1 LAAKGTI
8 LVCEDEDHIAD
19 LIGLYLGEEGYRVV
33 RTRSGEEAL
42 LEADR
47 AAPSLAVLDIGL
59 PGIDGFEVC
68 RELRSRGRALP
79 LLFLTARDGELD
91 KVLGLELGADDYLT
105 KPFSPR
111 ELVARVK
118 AILRRSSQAGT
129 DAPDAVAVGGTVV
142 DAARREIRPEGGG
155 APIMLT
161 AKEFDLLW
169 FLAEHKG
176 LVMSR
181 DQILRQVWGY
191 EWVGETR
198 TVDVHIRQ
206 LRKKLGEC
214 LEIRTV
220 WGVGY
225 QLADR

>member
-1 LAAKGTI
+1 MTQRGTV

-19 LIGLYLGEEGYRVV
+19 LIGMYLDEEGFRVV
-33 RTRSGEEAL
+33 RTASGEEAL
-42 LEADR
+42 VEAER
-47 AAPSLAVLDIGL
+47 SEPRVAVLDVML

-68 RELRSRGRALP
+68 RELRGRGKQLP
-79 LLFLTARDGELD
+79 VLFLTARDGEID

-118 AILRRSSQAGT
+118 AILRRSEREPESDVIESGDTLIDAG
-129 DAPDAVAVGGTVV
+129 
-142 DAARREIRPEGGG
+142 RREVRDGNGKSVS
-155 APIMLT
+155 LT

-169 FLAEHKG
+169 FLAENKG

-181 DQILRQVWGY
+181 EQILRHVWGY
-191 EWVGETR
+191 EWAGETR

-206 LRKKLGEC
+206 VRKKLEDMV
-214 LEIRTV
+214 EIRTV

-225 QLADR
+225 QLAE